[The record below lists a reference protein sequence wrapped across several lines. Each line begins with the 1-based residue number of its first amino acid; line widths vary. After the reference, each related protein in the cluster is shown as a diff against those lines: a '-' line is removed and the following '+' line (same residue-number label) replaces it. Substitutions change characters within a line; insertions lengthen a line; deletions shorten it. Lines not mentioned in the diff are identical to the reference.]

1 MENRKPDWRHERL
14 MRIEIPYGR
23 DFIEAYINDENFG
36 EMVYPNKVEIGDETE
51 TLMKALE
58 NPIASKSFDEFLDDA
73 KDILFIVNDG
83 TRPTPTAK
91 VLDIIHHKIKDRD
104 IRFIIAT
111 GCHRPPTEE
120 ELQEIFGRH
129 LDEFRDRI
137 HVHDAKN
144 DEMVFLGVSKNGT
157 EMEVNRLGVEAHKI
171 IIIGS
176 VEPHYFAGYTGGRKA
191 FLPGIASYKTIE
203 QNHKLA
209 LKMSAQ
215 AMVLEGNPVHEDM
228 EDAIKTIK
236 DKEIFSIM
244 TVLDRDDRIYAA
256 TAGDITESLMAAIES
271 SHEVFSVEIKEKAD
285 IVVAVAPH
293 PMDVDLYQSQK
304 ALDNAKLAL
313 NQNGILILV
322 SRCRSGVGHD
332 TFVKLLSSAKDPQ
345 DALDKIEEE
354 YVLGYH
360 KAAKMAEIARW
371 AQMWAVTSIDH
382 DLMRSIFIKPFWS
395 IQQALDAAVAEK
407 GREKIL
413 FMMAASMTVP
423 RLRKRLIMKPRRYIF
438 GISDTRTDLNKKES
452 VKLPEEDRMIASLME
467 SR

>member
-1 MENRKPDWRHERL
+1 

-23 DFIEAYINDENFG
+23 DFLETYINDDNFG
-36 EMVYPNKVEIGDETE
+36 QMVYPNHVVVRDEAK
-51 TLMKALE
+51 TLTRALE
-58 NPIASKSFDEFLDDA
+58 NPVQSKPFDEFLSGA
-73 KDILFIVNDG
+73 KDVLFIVNDG

-91 VLDIIHHKIKDRD
+91 VLDIIYPKIKN
-104 IRFIIAT
+104 INVRFIIAT
-111 GCHRPPTEE
+111 GVHRGPIEE
-120 ELQEIFGRH
+120 ELKEIFGKH
-129 LDEFRDRI
+129 LETFRNRI
-137 HVHDAKN
+137 HVHDARKKE
-144 DEMVFLGVSKNGT
+144 EMVTLGVSKNGT
-157 EMEVNRLGVEAHKI
+157 EMQVNRLGVEASKI
-171 IIIGS
+171 AIIGS

-209 LKMSAQ
+209 LKASAR

-228 EDAIKTIK
+228 EDAIQAVKGK
-236 DKEIFSIM
+236 DIFAIM
-244 TVLDRDDRIYAA
+244 TVLDRNDRIYAA
-256 TAGDITESLMAAIES
+256 TAGDITESLKAAIDK
-271 SHEVFSVEIKEKAD
+271 SHEVFSVEIREKAD

-313 NQNGILILV
+313 NPNGILILV

-332 TFVKLLSSAKDPQ
+332 TFVKLLASARDPQ
-345 DALDKIEEE
+345 DALDRIEGK

-360 KAAKMAEIARW
+360 KAAKMAEISRW
-371 AQMWAVTSIDH
+371 ARIWAVTSIDP
-382 DLMRSIFIKPFWS
+382 DIMRSIFIKPYHS
-395 IQQALDAAVAEK
+395 IQRALDDAVAEM

-423 RLRKRLIMKPRRYIF
+423 RLRDRLVMRPRRFIYGSRREREEYGEPETVPIDT
-438 GISDTRTDLNKKES
+438 GIMEAL
-452 VKLPEEDRMIASLME
+452 LE